1 MTLARDILE
10 ASPARTELGIDAVV
24 DAIEACMTS
33 AQVCTACAN
42 ACLGEDDVSELRTC
56 TARCERCA
64 DLCTTTV
71 RVLSRPFGAD
81 HFVTHRTVHACVRA
95 CSLSAE
101 ECERH
106 ASHHRH
112 CEICARACR
121 ACVKAC
127 SALLEE
133 EAFDELKKLAGG

>member
-10 ASPARTELGIDAVV
+10 ASPAETELDLDAVV

-33 AQVCTACAN
+33 AQVCTSCAN
-42 ACLGEDDVSELRTC
+42 ACLAEDDVADLSRC
-56 TARCERCA
+56 IARCERCA
-64 DLCTTTV
+64 DLCTATV
-71 RVLSRPFGAD
+71 RVLSRPFASD
-81 HFVTHRTVHACVRA
+81 HFVTHRTLHACVRA

-106 ASHHRH
+106 AAHHRH
-112 CEICARACR
+112 CAICAQACR

-127 SALLEE
+127 TTLLEE
-133 EAFDELKKLAGG
+133 EAFEELKNLAGG